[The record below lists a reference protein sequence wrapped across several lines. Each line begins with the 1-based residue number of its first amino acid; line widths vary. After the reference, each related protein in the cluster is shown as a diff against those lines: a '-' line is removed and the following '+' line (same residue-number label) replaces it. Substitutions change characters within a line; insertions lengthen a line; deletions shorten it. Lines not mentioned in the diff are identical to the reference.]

1 MPTPTYKHRRK
12 CEPVVEQRPV
22 YGIVLAE
29 ISGKF
34 LTGYRVSKDENNNSL
49 SFSYK
54 PDKHWNFDISWMY
67 IFSKRVAVSIVELFA
82 GEPYTTDRY
91 IRNNANMVTLSVS
104 YSADFG
110 SIFRSGS
117 RSLNN
122 SDSGSS
128 LLKM

>member
-1 MPTPTYKHRRK
+1 M
-12 CEPVVEQRPV
+12 
-22 YGIVLAE
+22 
-29 ISGKF
+29 
-34 LTGYRVSKDENNNSL
+34 SKDENNNSL

-67 IFSKRVAVSIVELFA
+67 IFSKKGSQYPSWNYSPVN
-82 GEPYTTDRY
+82 PYTTDRY